1 MFINLKERIKQ
12 LAQSAV
18 AIAERSLGSKTG
30 KEKKVMAINYI
41 VEHLPVNQFLKGF
54 VAFVLSGFIDNAVEY
69 SVKYMNSLNT
79 DGEQN
84 EY

>member
-1 MFINLKERIKQ
+1 MPKVPLR
-12 LAQSAV
+12 LQSSHSV
-18 AIAERSLGSKTG
+18 PKREK
-30 KEKKVMAINYI
+30 KKKVMAINYI

-69 SVKYMNSLNT
+69 AVKYMNSLKAN
-79 DGEQN
+79 GEQN

>member
-1 MFINLKERIKQ
+1 
-12 LAQSAV
+12 
-18 AIAERSLGSKTG
+18 
-30 KEKKVMAINYI
+30 MAINYI